1 MSDFSYPEIEFL
13 ETDTETIIS
22 NMIALYEE
30 LMKKE
35 YDMEDYQVRPG
46 SPVRVFISWL
56 AAIIVQQRTLIND
69 IAKMNVPRY
78 AAKSENEEY
87 LDSLAEIFK
96 DTQRLPASPA
106 SAIFR
111 FYISEAQPQA
121 TIIPAGTRISFDGVI
136 MFETS
141 EVLEIKAGE
150 TYGDV
155 EGVCTEA
162 GTVGNGLVAGQVKE
176 VVDLFDHF
184 QKAENITTTSG
195 GAERED
201 NASYYERMRDS
212 MESFSTAGPI
222 NGYIYWTKTVS
233 SAVADVAVA
242 SPSACVVD
250 VRVLLQNGQE
260 ATEAV
265 LQEIEEALNASDI
278 RPLTD
283 VVKVSKPDTVDFSID
298 TTFYISQ
305 PNANSA
311 AVIEQAVRQAVDNYV
326 TWQTSKMGRD
336 INPSYLVQMMMEA
349 GAKRVEVRQPTFTTV
364 EDIAVGK
371 LTAKTVLNGGI
382 EDV

>member
-1 MSDFSYPEIEFL
+1 MSDIKYPDIEFL
-13 ETDTETIIS
+13 ETDTETVIS

-30 LMKKE
+30 KMKKE
-35 YDMEDYQVRPG
+35 GRDNYKVRPA
-46 SPVRVFISWL
+46 SPERIFISWM

-78 AAKSENEEY
+78 AAKSENEDY

-96 DTQRLPASPA
+96 DTERLPATPA
-106 SAIFR
+106 SATFR
-111 FYISEAQPQA
+111 FYISEPQKQS

-136 MFETS
+136 IFATS

-150 TYGDV
+150 TSGDV
-155 EGVCTEA
+155 EAVCTQP

-176 VVDLFDHF
+176 VVDLFDHY

-195 GAERED
+195 GAEKED

-233 SAVADVAVA
+233 AAVLDVAVT
-242 SPSACVVD
+242 SPEACVVD
-250 VRVLLQNGQE
+250 VRVILQDGQE
-260 ATEAV
+260 ATPTV
-265 LQEIEEALNASDI
+265 LKEIEEALNADDI

-283 VVKVSKPDTVDFSID
+283 IVTVSAPDTVDFSVD
-298 TTFYISQ
+298 VTFYIAQ
-305 PNANSA
+305 PNRESA
-311 AVIEQAVRQAVDNYV
+311 AAIEREVRAAVDNFIV
-326 TWQTSKMGRD
+326 WQTSKMGRD
-336 INPSYLVQMMMEA
+336 VNPSYLIKMMMDA
-349 GAKRVEVRQPTFTTV
+349 GAKRVEVRQPEFQSV
-364 EDIAVGK
+364 ADIAVGK
-371 LTAKTVLNGGI
+371 LQSKTVLNGGL

>member
-1 MSDFSYPEIEFL
+1 MSDIKYPDIEFL
-13 ETDTETIIS
+13 ETDTETVIS
-22 NMIALYEE
+22 NMIVLYEE
-30 LMKKE
+30 TQKAAGRENYK
-35 YDMEDYQVRPG
+35 VRPA
-46 SPVRVFISWL
+46 SPERIFISWM

-96 DTQRLPASPA
+96 DTERLPASPA

-111 FYISEAQPQA
+111 FYISEPQQQS

-136 MFETS
+136 IFATS

-150 TYGDV
+150 TSGEV
-155 EGVCTEA
+155 EAVCTQP

-176 VVDLFDHF
+176 VVDLFDHY

-195 GAERED
+195 GAEKED

-233 SAVADVAVA
+233 SAVLDVAVT
-242 SPSACVVD
+242 SPEACVVD
-250 VRVLLQNGQE
+250 VRVILQDGQE
-260 ATEAV
+260 ATPAV
-265 LQEIEEALNASDI
+265 LKEIEEALNASDI

-283 VVKVSKPDTVDFSID
+283 VVTVSAPDTVDFSVD
-298 TTFYISQ
+298 VTFYIAQ
-305 PNANSA
+305 PNRESA
-311 AVIEQAVRQAVDNYV
+311 AAIEREVRAAVDNFIV
-326 TWQTSKMGRD
+326 WQTSKMGRD
-336 INPSYLVQMMMEA
+336 INPSYLTKMMMDA
-349 GAKRVEVRQPTFTTV
+349 GAKRVEVRQPTFQSV
-364 EDIAVGK
+364 ADIAVGK
-371 LTAKTVLNGGI
+371 LQSKNVLNGGL